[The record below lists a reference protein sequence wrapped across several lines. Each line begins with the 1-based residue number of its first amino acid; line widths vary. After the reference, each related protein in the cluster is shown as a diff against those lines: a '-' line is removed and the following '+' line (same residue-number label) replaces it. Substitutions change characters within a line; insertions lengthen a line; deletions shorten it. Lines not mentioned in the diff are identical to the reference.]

1 MVNLYPPVIHGEEE
15 VELDSLD
22 SACDELCEAC
32 RGWGTD
38 EDVLIEV
45 LGSKSPTER
54 YIIARRYPELND
66 GDEIDDLMKS
76 ECGKG
81 DFGFALRLLAMTSDD
96 AEVKLIREC
105 TNHFGTKEHILYTI
119 ICGRSNSE
127 IDHLKKVWY
136 NTYETDLGVMLA
148 SELSG
153 DFERLIF
160 NCLQG
165 VEEEYDEEVHTMEK
179 AEEDAEKFY
188 EAGQGAWGTD
198 EAGLFNTLCSSPAE
212 HLENINAAYVDKYG
226 YTLSKAVE
234 KELDGLEQDATLYHL
249 NMKLKPFETMAGQIK
264 KACAGFGS
272 DEFALTSHI
281 IRFHL
286 VLSDVNTA
294 HEEMYEKSIID
305 RIESEVG
312 GNYQKLLRTIVQYA
326 F

>member
-1 MVNLYPPVIHGEEE
+1 MELYPPVILGNEE

-22 SACDELCEAC
+22 DACEELYNAC
-32 RGWGTD
+32 KGWGTD
-38 EDVLIEV
+38 EDALIDV
-45 LGSKSPTER
+45 LGSKSPTQR
-54 YIIARRYPELND
+54 YIIASKYPDLHDGEEL
-66 GDEIDDLMKS
+66 DDLMKS

-81 DFGFALRLLAMTSDD
+81 DFGFALRLIAMKSDD

-105 TNHFGTKEHILYTI
+105 TKCFGTKEHILYTI

-127 IDHLKKVWY
+127 IDHLKKIWF
-136 NTYETDLGVMLA
+136 NTYETDLGVMLS

-153 DFERLIF
+153 DFERIVF

-165 VEEEYDEEVHTMEK
+165 VEEEYDEEVHTIEK
-179 AEEDAEKFY
+179 AEEDAESFY
-188 EAGQGAWGTD
+188 DAGQGSWGTD
-198 EAGLFNTLCSSPAE
+198 ETGLFRILCCSPVE
-212 HLENINAAYVDKYG
+212 HLENINASYVDKYG
-226 YTLSKAVE
+226 YSLSKAIE
-234 KELDGLEQDATLYHL
+234 KELDGLDQDAAIYHL

-281 IRFHL
+281 IRFHQ
-286 VLSDVNTA
+286 VLSDVNVA
-294 HEEMYEKSIID
+294 HEEMYEKTIID

-312 GNYQKLLRTIVQYA
+312 GDYQKLLSTIVKYT